1 MPTTIDISIP
11 YNGGTIGSV
20 AENDLGQGNGNHFT
34 WIGGN
39 NGRKFVS
46 VRIQSNPNFMI
57 VNVLEVDDL
66 RSASQQITTLYS
78 EAIPENPASSAYNRH
93 LRLCRISSNAV
104 FVKIY
109 GQVGVG
115 GSKHYVIE
123 VDETDNS
130 VTLHDVT
137 ETATTSPAGYQHY
150 LNGGLYDYTG
160 DAAHRTGRG
169 VHQLFMQQI
178 NDNKIVTYEA
188 TNHSWSKY
196 NFVQRTWDPVTKT
209 MSLQLITPSDYD
221 SHLLNVLD
229 PTPFGNGTN
238 NVSYNIVNDPNSNSP
253 QSIDIGNPILHGQQT
268 GYVSTNWENQGYVS
282 WLNCVEGRDGKLHF
296 SLGRGTSNTSWTSRF
311 TSVND
316 QRYVITYDPSDD
328 SWTTTSRYQQSNY
341 NLNNGRNEMG
351 IWLPL
356 NTVKSKD
363 HHPAGSSNYDDKQC
377 HAKSWITIGAKSA
390 KVLGYEEGSEIIISN
405 SNNSH
410 DEAFQ
415 AMWLDEDHFI
425 VFYAYAVD
433 DNVVRKTNNV
443 KYTVVRY
450 YDEHF
455 MESVSEGTINAD
467 SYLSYMGQ
475 SMFRK
480 VDDYTLVSDCFS
492 RVVSFWAPEE
502 S

>member
-1 MPTTIDISIP
+1 MSTTIDISIP

-20 AENDLGQGNGNHFT
+20 AETSLGSGNGNHFT

-46 VRIQSNPNFMI
+46 VRVQSNPNFMV
-57 VNVLEVDDL
+57 VNVFEVDDL

-78 EAIPENPASSAYNRH
+78 EAIPENPASGAYNRH
-93 LRLCRISSNAV
+93 LRMCRINSNTV
-104 FVKIY
+104 FVKSY
-109 GQVGVG
+109 GGVNTNA
-115 GSKHYVIE
+115 SKHYVIE
-123 VDETDNS
+123 VDESDNS

-137 ETATTSPAGYQHY
+137 DSSLTSPVGYHQY
-150 LNGGLYDYTG
+150 FNGGLYDHTG
-160 DAAHRTGRG
+160 ESAHTYARG

-178 NDNKIVTYEA
+178 NENKIVTYEA
-188 TNHSWSKY
+188 TEHTWGKY
-196 NFVQRTWDPVTKT
+196 IFVQRTWDPVAKRID
-209 MSLQLITPSDYD
+209 LQMITPSEHS
-221 SHLLNVLD
+221 SHLLGVLD
-229 PTPFGNGTN
+229 PTPFGNGTTST
-238 NVSYNIVNDPNSNSP
+238 SYKIVYDPNSN
-253 QSIDIGNPILHGQQT
+253 NPSTMTISHPVLHGAQNGSQPSNYERN
-268 GYVSTNWENQGYVS
+268 GYNA

-296 SLGRGTSNTSWTSRF
+296 SLGRATTNTNWSQEF
-311 TSVND
+311 ASVDDN
-316 QRYVITYDPSDD
+316 RYVITYDPSDD
-328 SWTTTSRYQQSNY
+328 SWTTTSRFQASNY
-341 NLNNGRNEMG
+341 DLNNGRNDMG

-363 HHPAGSSNYDDKQC
+363 HHPAGSGNYDDKQL
-377 HAKSWITIGAKSA
+377 HAKTWITIGAKSA
-390 KVLGYEEGSEIIISN
+390 KVLGYEEGSEIVISN

-410 DEAFQ
+410 DDAFQ

-425 VFYAYAVD
+425 VFWARAT
-433 DNVVRKTNNV
+433 DNNIVKQKDNV
-443 KYTVVRY
+443 KYSVVRY

>member
-46 VRIQSNPNFMI
+46 VRIQNNPNFMI
-57 VNVLEVDDL
+57 VNVFEVDDL

-78 EAIPENPASSAYNRH
+78 EAIPENPDNGAYNRH
-93 LRLCRISSNAV
+93 LRLCRINSNTV
-104 FVKIY
+104 FVKSY
-109 GQVGVG
+109 GAVTAG
-115 GSKHYVIE
+115 GSKLYVIE

-137 ETATTSPAGYQHY
+137 NTATTSPAGYSQY
-150 LNGGLYDYTG
+150 FNGGLYDYTG

-188 TNHSWSKY
+188 IEQSWTKY
-196 NFVQRTWDPVTKT
+196 VFAERTWDPVAKT
-209 MSLQLITPSDYD
+209 MSLRPITASQHD
-221 SHLLNVLD
+221 SYLFGLLD
-229 PTPFGNGTN
+229 PTPFGDGNQNTN
-238 NVSYNIVNDPNSNSP
+238 YYVVYDPSSSNPQSMDVGNPVLHGAQFGGFPNS
-253 QSIDIGNPILHGQQT
+253 
-268 GYVSTNWENQGYVS
+268 WENHGYGA

-296 SLGRGTSNTSWTSRF
+296 SLGRESSTTAWSQRF
-311 TSVND
+311 THLGE

-328 SWTTTSRYQQSNY
+328 SWTTTSRYQASNY
-341 NLNNGRNEMG
+341 GLNNGRNEMG

-363 HHPAGSSNYDDKQC
+363 HHPGNNGYDDKQC
-377 HAKSWITIGAKSA
+377 HAKSWIAIGAKSV
-390 KVLGYEEGSEIIISN
+390 KVLGYEEGSEIVISN
-405 SNNSH
+405 SNQGH

-425 VFYAYAVD
+425 VFYANATD
-433 DNVVRKTNNV
+433 GNLVRNTNNV

>member
-1 MPTTIDISIP
+1 MPTTIDITIP
-11 YNGGTIGSV
+11 YNSGTIGSV
-20 AENDLGQGNGNHFT
+20 SESNLGQGNGNHFT

-46 VRIQSNPNFMI
+46 VRLQNNPNFMI
-57 VNVLEVDDL
+57 VNVFEVDDL

-78 EAIPENPASSAYNRH
+78 EAIPENPASNAYNRH
-93 LRLCRISSNAV
+93 LRLCRINSNTV
-104 FVKIY
+104 FVKSY
-109 GQVGVG
+109 GAVAR
-115 GSKHYVIE
+115 GSSKLYVIE

-137 ETATTSPAGYQHY
+137 NSNTSPAGYTQY
-150 LNGGLYDYTG
+150 YNGGVYDYTG
-160 DAAHRTGRG
+160 EQAHYTGRG

-178 NDNKIVTYEA
+178 NENKIVTYESL
-188 TNHSWSKY
+188 NHSWAKY
-196 NFVQRTWDPVTKT
+196 NFVQRTWDPVAKT
-209 MSLQLITPSDYD
+209 MSLQMITPSEHA
-221 SHLLNVLD
+221 STLLGLQD
-229 PTPFGNGTN
+229 PTPFGNGTEN
-238 NVSYNIVNDPNSNSP
+238 TTYQIVYDPNSGSP
-253 QSIDIGNPILHGQQT
+253 STMNVSHPTLHGAQNGT
-268 GYVSTNWENQGYVS
+268 MPLNWESSGHTA

-296 SLGRGTSNTSWTSRF
+296 SLGRESANSSWSQRF
-311 TSVND
+311 TRLD
-316 QRYVITYDPSDD
+316 EQRYVITYDPSDD
-328 SWTTTSRYQQSNY
+328 SWTTTSRFQASNY
-341 NLNNGRNEMG
+341 DLNNGRNQMG

-363 HHPAGSSNYDDKQC
+363 HHPAGSDNYDDKQC
-377 HAKSWITIGAKSA
+377 HAKSWIAIGAKSA
-390 KVLGYEEGSEIIISN
+390 KVLGYEEGSECVISN

-410 DEAFQ
+410 DDAFQ

-425 VFYAYAVD
+425 VFYAYATD
-433 DNVVRKTNNV
+433 GNLVRKTNNV

-455 MESVSEGTINAD
+455 MESVSEGIINAD